1 MRIVIAG
8 CGRVGSDI
16 AITLGEEGHDVSIID
31 KDESAFQRLGGTFNG
46 TTHAG
51 LAYDVR
57 VLREAGI
64 EFADTFVAVTSL
76 DNANLMA
83 VQVARSVFGVPRTLA
98 RLDDPA
104 RAEAYRAMAI
114 RYVPA
119 AQLVSRVIYEQI
131 VEIEFD
137 YHVTF
142 PGTGNVEVVDMIVGD
157 EAKGLTVAELELPN
171 ALRVAAVRRRSK
183 TIIPDPDFEL
193 EPGDLIVAAA
203 RHGVRGKIRR
213 FLQPLEEELE

>member
-16 AITLGEEGHDVSIID
+16 AITLGEEGHDASIID
-31 KDESAFQRLGGTFNG
+31 KDERTFARLGGTFNG
-46 TTHAG
+46 TTHTG

-57 VLREAGI
+57 VLRDAGI
-64 EFADTFVAVTSL
+64 EFADVFVAVTSS

-104 RAEAYRAMAI
+104 RAEAYRALDI

-119 AQLVSRVIYEQI
+119 AQLTSRVIHEQI

-142 PGTGNVEVVDMIVGD
+142 PGTGDVEIVDMTLGP
-157 EAKGLTVAELELPN
+157 EADGLTVADLEISN
-171 ALRVAAVRRRSK
+171 ALRIAAVRRRSR

-193 EPGDLIVAAA
+193 HVGDLLVAAA
-203 RHGVRGKIRR
+203 RHGTRSRIRR
-213 FLQPLEEELE
+213 YLQAEEGS